1 MDRDDDMDFTVL
13 GLLALERK
21 GAAVSPRTIAN
32 TWSAHMPLGL
42 TYTAGAYRNFP
53 LASGRRTSAFRNP
66 FREWIAP
73 NTRRRL
79 RLRRSE
85 TAAKGSRAG
94 LSGRQHFSCKKW
106 RLRRDVHRRDDRCGV
121 RG

>member
-42 TYTAGAYRNFP
+42 TYTAEKVAYRNFP
-53 LASGRRTSAFRNP
+53 WHLAAALSA
-66 FREWIAP
+66 I
-73 NTRRRL
+73 
-79 RLRRSE
+79 S
-85 TAAKGSRAG
+85 
-94 LSGRQHFSCKKW
+94 
-106 RLRRDVHRRDDRCGV
+106 
-121 RG
+121 